1 MQAADEPTLLAVL
14 QTDPFWPNG
23 IVENLQITQW
33 DPLFGDL
40 RHQSSSPNGF
50 SFESDRRCS
59 ALDIRSSRTQVVTGG
74 GRHHSARP

>member
-50 SFESDRRCS
+50 SF
-59 ALDIRSSRTQVVTGG
+59 
-74 GRHHSARP
+74 